1 MGVLTCPIE
10 QRYMRQQVM
19 TGQFYERSLVELHAG
34 VWATRS
40 RQAHTINK
48 SRRAQVSDAVGDSSQ
63 VEEWNDDEPL
73 F

>member
-1 MGVLTCPIE
+1 MTCPIE

-19 TGQFYERSLVELHAG
+19 NGPILRQVTGPV
-34 VWATRS
+34 TRG
-40 RQAHTINK
+40 RLGDQKQPGTHTRNK

>member
-1 MGVLTCPIE
+1 MLTCPIE

-19 TGQFYERSLVELHAG
+19 TGQFYDRSLVHLHAG

-40 RQAHTINK
+40 SQAHTRDK